1 MKRFLLVFI
10 TTIISFGLRAQK
22 TDTARYADDDKIY
35 TDSVEVMPEF
45 TGGMKRLYA
54 RLENID
60 YLFLDRMNGRT
71 GETIL
76 ILIIEKDGEISNIK
90 VVHGLSIEQD
100 NEIIRVVK
108 HLKKWKPGMQAGKP
122 VRVQYAIPI
131 NFKLLN

>member
-10 TTIISFGLRAQK
+10 TTIISFSLQAQK
-22 TDTARYADDDKIY
+22 TDTAKYADDDKIY
-35 TDSVEVMPEF
+35 TDPVEVMPEF
-45 TGGMKRLYA
+45 TGGMRRLYA

-60 YLFLDRMNGRT
+60 YLFLDRMNGRM

-76 ILIIEKDGEISNIK
+76 ILIIEKDGGISNIR
-90 VVHGLSIEQD
+90 VVHGLSREQD
-100 NEIIRVVK
+100 NEIIKVVK
-108 HLKKWKPGMQAGKP
+108 KLKKWKPGMQGGKP